1 MEPETATVEPV
12 VESFDPLLELESRI
26 QGMADRFREARR
38 LQQAAE
44 QNASRLERVVCEQ
57 EQRLERLQ
65 AEIQDLRSERHQVR
79 ERIETL
85 LTRIDSL

>member
-1 MEPETATVEPV
+1 MEPEIATTEPV
-12 VESFDPLLELESRI
+12 VDSFDSLLELESRI

-44 QNASRLERVVCEQ
+44 QNASRLERIVSEQ
-57 EQRLERLQ
+57 EQRIERLQ
-65 AEIQDLRSERHQVR
+65 AEIEELRSERRQVR

-85 LTRIDSL
+85 LVRIDSL